1 MDSNLRR
8 DIILDNYNNPY
19 NKEEVNDKSYIYENS
34 NNSSCIDNLNI
45 WVKIEGDYIKDIK
58 FTGEA
63 CAIST
68 SSTSIMIKEL
78 IGKKVIDALKFIE
91 NFENMI
97 NKKEYDESVFNEAIV
112 FNEIYKQQNRKTC
125 ATLPYEGIKRAILKY
140 KNKEI

>member
-8 DIILDNYNNPY
+8 DIILDNYTNPF
-19 NKEEVNDKSYIYENS
+19 NREEVNDKTYIYENS
-34 NNSSCIDNLNI
+34 NNTSCIDNLNI
-45 WVKIEGDYIKDIK
+45 WVKIENDYIKDIK

-68 SSTSIMIKEL
+68 ASTSIMIKEL
-78 IGKKVIDALKFIE
+78 IGKKVNDALNFIE

-97 NKKEYDESVFNEAIV
+97 NEKEYDESIFNEAVV

-125 ATLPYEGIKRAILKY
+125 ATLPYIGIKKAITKY
-140 KNKEI
+140 KNKED